1 MKRLLPRPP
10 GSLRRRLVLG
20 ATVLATVAVV
30 VSQVFGFAVL
40 RSWLVDRVDQ
50 QLVDFHPPTPAYFGA
65 RQGAV
70 PGDRPGVLPSDFRVY
85 FYDASGRRI
94 DASLGAVD
102 TPGPRIADSVARLGL
117 RDGHPE
123 TVDSVSGDSRWRVL
137 LSSGPDNMHAVVA
150 LPLDTVDGATSKLL
164 WLDAV
169 LLAATV
175 AALLA
180 LGRWVVRLGLL
191 PLTRMEHTAERI
203 SAGQLDLRL
212 PDTDPR
218 TEIGRLSRVLN
229 SMLER
234 LRQAL
239 AEREASEA
247 RMRRF
252 VADAGHEL
260 RTPLTAIQGYA
271 QLALRR
277 ARLSADEESEA
288 HQLIAQNAERMG
300 LLVDDLQL
308 LAQLDREPSYASAP
322 VDLLSLAADAVRT
335 AALHGTS
342 HPVDLGPLPTPAGT
356 GELEVVEATGDPH
369 RLRQI
374 VENLLSNARLHTP
387 PGTPI
392 HVRVGETRVS
402 VGTCGA
408 NRAGRTSASPP
419 LPHGTPVSVLEVADE
434 GPGLAARN
442 AEHVFE
448 RFYRAD
454 PSRSRAYGGSGLGL
468 AIAAAIAEGHGGR
481 LELDTAPG
489 QGCVFRLVL
498 PAQTPNGRTGG
509 TSADDRGP
517 GRTLSG
523 CPPRPQAR
531 TSGDRRSAPCTP
543 RRPADG

>member
-1 MKRLLPRPP
+1 MKPSLPRPS
-10 GSLRRRLVLG
+10 GSLRRRLILG
-20 ATVLATVAVV
+20 VTTLATVAVV

-40 RSWLVDRVDQ
+40 RSWLLDRVDQ
-50 QLVDFHPPTPAYFGA
+50 QLNDFHAPDPAYFDASKGGIPGA
-65 RQGAV
+65 R
-70 PGDRPGVLPSDFRVY
+70 PGILPSDFRVY
-85 FYDASGRRI
+85 FYDAAGRRV
-94 DASLGAVD
+94 DASLGADD
-102 TPGPRIADSVARLGL
+102 TPGPRIADSVAGLGL
-117 RDGHPE
+117 RDGHPA
-123 TVDSVSGDSRWRVL
+123 TVDAVSGDNRWRVL
-137 LSSGPDNMHAVVA
+137 LSSGPNDMHAVVA
-150 LPLDTVDGATSKLL
+150 LPLDTVDGATSKIL
-164 WLDAV
+164 WLNAV
-169 LLAATV
+169 LLAVTV

-218 TEIGRLSRVLN
+218 TEIGRLGRVLN

-239 AEREASEA
+239 GEREASEA

-271 QLALRR
+271 QLTLRR
-277 ARLSADEESEA
+277 ERLSAEEQSEA
-288 HQLIAQNAERMG
+288 YQLIAQNAERMG

-308 LAQLDREPSYASAP
+308 LAVLDREPSYESAP

-335 AALHGTS
+335 AALHGAG
-342 HPVDLGPLPTPAGT
+342 HPVDLGPLPDPVGG
-356 GELEVVEATGDPH
+356 GELDMVEATGDPH

-387 PGTPI
+387 SGTPV

-402 VGTCGA
+402 ADTCGA
-408 NRAGRTSASPP
+408 DRPGRTSASPP
-419 LPHGTPVSVLEVADE
+419 LPHGTPVGVVEVADE
-434 GPGLAARN
+434 GPGLTARN

-454 PSRSRAYGGSGLGL
+454 PSRSRAHGGSGLGL
-468 AIAAAIAEGHGGR
+468 SIAAAIAEGHGGR

-489 QGCVFRLVL
+489 KGCTFRLVL
-498 PAQTPNGRTGG
+498 PAQPPDERFGG
-509 TSADDRGP
+509 T
-517 GRTLSG
+517 
-523 CPPRPQAR
+523 PRP
-531 TSGDRRSAPCTP
+531 
-543 RRPADG
+543 

>member
-1 MKRLLPRPP
+1 MRRFLPRPP

-20 ATVLATVAVV
+20 ATVLATVAVL
-30 VSQVFGFAVL
+30 VSQVIGYAVL
-40 RSWLVDRVDQ
+40 HSWLVDRVDQ
-50 QLVDFHPPTPAYFGA
+50 QLTDFHPPDPAYFDAA
-65 RQGAV
+65 RGGV
-70 PGDRPGVLPSDFRVY
+70 PGERLGFLPSDFRVY
-85 FYDASGRRI
+85 FYDASGRRM
-94 DASLGAVD
+94 DRSLGAD
-102 TPGPRIADSVARLGL
+102 DRPGPRIADSVPRLGL

-123 TVDSVSGDSRWRVL
+123 TVDAVSGDSRWRVL
-137 LSSGPDNMHAVVA
+137 PSAGPDGMHAVVA

-164 WLDAV
+164 WLNAM
-169 LLAATV
+169 LLTVAV

-212 PDTDPR
+212 PDTDAR
-218 TEIGRLSRVLN
+218 TEIGRLGGVLN

-234 LRQAL
+234 LQQAL
-239 AEREASEA
+239 REREASEA

-260 RTPLTAIQGYA
+260 RTPLTVIQGYA

-277 ARLSADEESEA
+277 ARLSADEQSEA

-300 LLVDDLQL
+300 LLVNDLQL
-308 LAQLDREPSYASAP
+308 LAQLDREPSYESAP

-342 HPVDLGPLPTPAGT
+342 HPVDLGPLPDPAGND
-356 GELEVVEATGDPH
+356 ELEVVEATGDPH

-387 PGTPI
+387 SGTPV
-392 HVRVGETRVS
+392 HVRVGATGVS
-402 VGTCGA
+402 VDTCGA
-408 NRAGRTSASPP
+408 DRPGRTSASPP
-419 LPHGTPVSVLEVADE
+419 LPHGTPVGVLEVADE
-434 GPGLAARN
+434 GPGLAAQN
-442 AEHVFE
+442 ARHVFE

-454 PSRSRAYGGSGLGL
+454 SSRSRSHGGSGLGL

-489 QGCVFRLVL
+489 QGCTFRLVL
-498 PAQTPNGRTGG
+498 PARPPDGRTDG
-509 TSADDRGP
+509 A
-517 GRTLSG
+517 
-523 CPPRPQAR
+523 PR
-531 TSGDRRSAPCTP
+531 
-543 RRPADG
+543 